1 MLAKRFFLNMCC
13 GKDFLDVTSF
23 QMETSP

>member
-13 GKDFLDVTSF
+13 GKDFFRCDIISNGN
-23 QMETSP
+23 